1 MTQTPEAQRLRR
13 RTPCS
18 HVRKDDAMAEGRKY
32 IDCREVPSESRCSLK
47 ISGTEEEVLKAA
59 REHAI
64 SSHGHKDS
72 PELATQLRAGLRDD
86 RSA

>member
-1 MTQTPEAQRLRR
+1 MA
-13 RTPCS
+13 
-18 HVRKDDAMAEGRKY
+18 RKM
-32 IDCREVPSESRCSLK
+32 IDCGMFPSENKCTLK

-72 PELATQLRAGLRDD
+72 PQLVGELRKALMDEPVAAR
-86 RSA
+86 